1 MVNTELSVIGK
12 TARNI
17 WGKYDDDDDDN
28 DDALIEL
35 RI

>member
-1 MVNTELSVIGK
+1 VIGK

-35 RI
+35 RIWE